1 MTHDVTVMI
10 FLPRTV
16 QNGLVHRTGRV
27 RLITRL
33 RPPLSV
39 VDYRFVF
46 LKLVLLITRRSTGS
60 DLFFSKS
67 SRTTVLEYLDYYVK
81 TSAPDCPVS
90 YVRYAILLRTP
101 AYIIVREQY

>member
-1 MTHDVTVMI
+1 MHDVTVMI
-10 FLPRTV
+10 FLPWTV

-27 RLITRL
+27 RLITRI

-39 VDYRFVF
+39 VDYRYVF
-46 LKLVLLITRRSTGS
+46 LKLVLLLITRRSTGS

-81 TSAPDCPVS
+81 TSAPDRPVS
-90 YVRYAILLRTP
+90 YHN
-101 AYIIVREQY
+101 

>member
-1 MTHDVTVMI
+1 MHDVTVMI

-16 QNGLVHRTGRV
+16 QNGLVYRTGRV
-27 RLITRL
+27 RLITKI

-39 VDYRFVF
+39 VDYRYVF
-46 LKLVLLITRRSTGS
+46 LKLVPLITRRSTGS

-81 TSAPDCPVS
+81 TSAPDRPVS
-90 YVRYAILLRTP
+90 YST
-101 AYIIVREQY
+101 